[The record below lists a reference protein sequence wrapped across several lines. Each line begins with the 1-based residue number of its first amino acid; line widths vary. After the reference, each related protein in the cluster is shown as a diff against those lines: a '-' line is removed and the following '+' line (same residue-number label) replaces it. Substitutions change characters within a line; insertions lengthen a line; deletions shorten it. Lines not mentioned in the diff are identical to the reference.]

1 MLVPGLLHS
10 ADVTNMRFIF
20 DGRKTAQAACFLV
33 ELNGGAMNYMVLI
46 KLLYLSDRRSLVETG
61 LPITG
66 DQMVSMPHGPVLSR
80 TYDQINMG
88 EPPET
93 DEEAVHWYEYMTEPD
108 GYTVRKK
115 KDPETDQLSQY
126 ELDVLAEIYEKFGQM
141 NRWRLRDFTHT
152 LPEWVDPR
160 GSSLPIEPETIL
172 RAHGKSSTEI
182 ERMIEDAEEVWF
194 MRNLNQI
201 TH

>member
-1 MLVPGLLHS
+1 
-10 ADVTNMRFIF
+10 MRFVF

-33 ELNGGAMNYMVLI
+33 ELNGGTMNYMVLI

-80 TYDQINMG
+80 IYDQINMG

-93 DEEAVHWYEYMTEPD
+93 DEEAVCWYEYITEPD

-141 NRWRLRDFTHT
+141 DRFRLRDFTHT
-152 LPEWVDPR
+152 LPEWIDPL
-160 GSSLPIEPETIL
+160 GSSLPIKPQTIL
-172 RAHGKSSTEI
+172 QADGKSDAEI
-182 ERMIEDAEEVWF
+182 ELLVKDAEEVWF
-194 MRNLNQI
+194 IRNLKTI
-201 TH
+201 A